1 MINFLRTVNSLKW
14 AGCLS
19 KRKNASRSSIRVS
32 WCVIEAPRS
41 AHVVDRYL
49 SGVYHIRNSSAG
61 TAAPVTVEKVS
72 IPRYEPLSND
82 DSDDA
87 AVARASLRGVGGR
100 RRTLCCGGQM
110 DGGVCGGGGGGG
122 GGEAVGD
129 GGANDITVWETVG
142 RKV

>member
-1 MINFLRTVNSLKW
+1 MINFLRT
-14 AGCLS
+14 S

-41 AHVVDRYL
+41 AHVVDRCL
-49 SGVYHIRNSSAG
+49 SGVSHTEFFRWHRR
-61 TAAPVTVEKVS
+61 
-72 IPRYEPLSND
+72 PRHCRKGVHPEPLSND

-122 GGEAVGD
+122 EAVGD